1 MGVNPHQLAAELL
14 DESKLWCHKDLPFE
28 ASLEKGHPRVLLV
41 AGENGSGKSL
51 LVEGLLGWGRHHHG
65 ISPVQVSIRQRVGGG
80 AAEMG
85 GFARMMMFGD
95 ETEQSTGATSV
106 KVLEGAFSTIASRA
120 EENKSA
126 LLVLD
131 EPELGLSDGYA
142 QAMGTYL
149 AEKALQLPPRACGLV
164 IVTHSR
170 SLAQSLADD
179 LGAAPSFLKLG
190 VAQPYEKWLEG
201 EPRRSV
207 KDLLQLPVLGR
218 ERWKVINVIANK
230 LKAK

>member
-1 MGVNPHQLAAELL
+1 MNPHQLAVELL

-28 ASLEKGHPRVLLV
+28 AALKKGHPRVLLV
-41 AGENGSGKSL
+41 AGENCSGKSL
-51 LVEGLLGWGRHHHG
+51 LVEGLLGWGRHHHE

-80 AAEMG
+80 TAEMG

-106 KVLEGAFSTIASRA
+106 KVLDGAFSTVTSRA
-120 EENKSA
+120 KEKKSA

-131 EPELGLSDGYA
+131 EPEHGLSDGYA

-149 AEKALQLPPRACGLV
+149 AKKALELPALASGLV

-170 SLAQSLADD
+170 SLARALADE

-190 VAQPYEKWLEG
+190 AAQSYEKWLEG
-201 EPRRSV
+201 EPRRSIE
-207 KDLLQLPVLGR
+207 DLLQLPVLGR
-218 ERWKVINVIANK
+218 ERWNAINVIANK
-230 LKAK
+230 LKSK